1 MSTYF
6 SLLSFCSYTFQ
17 LHHKP
22 ADLMLV
28 VHSIALE
35 YNMWID
41 EGTYHVV
48 PTTQRPVI
56 LFLYHLVYQ
65 LKHGVPEILNRATHL
80 LLQSQKL
87 LFSFISSMFKCSLVS
102 EHMLTLNQRVCGCGT
117 LPDTSQES
125 LVTEFVLLKIECEVS
140 QPAFLSSPSLFP
152 SETR

>member
-28 VHSIALE
+28 VHTIALE

-48 PTTQRPVI
+48 PTTQCPVI

-65 LKHGVPEILNRATHL
+65 LKNGVPEILNHATHV

-102 EHMLTLNQRVCGCGT
+102 GHMLTQLENVWLWNSPRDFPRELDYRVC
-117 LPDTSQES
+117 TSED
-125 LVTEFVLLKIECEVS
+125 
-140 QPAFLSSPSLFP
+140 
-152 SETR
+152 